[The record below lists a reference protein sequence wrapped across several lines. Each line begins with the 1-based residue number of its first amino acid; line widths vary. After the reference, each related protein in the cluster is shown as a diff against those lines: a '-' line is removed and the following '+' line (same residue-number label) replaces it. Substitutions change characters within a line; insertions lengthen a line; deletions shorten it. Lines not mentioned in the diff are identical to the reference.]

1 MLIECNVEKHLS
13 LIDDDPVRPTLFEH
27 NEARFHGPFRVFAEV
42 DEDSEE
48 IQAVVCVV
56 LTAFVVTEEDDLLM
70 LANGEFFMETEDG
83 IDVTDAEPTLA
94 CPYSIWSYKK
104 GAGRRL
110 ISSLIEFVTVAYP
123 TVGSVVTMSPK
134 SDSALKFHTNN
145 GAEMF
150 SVNEDT
156 INYAYE
162 IEKHVVLH

>member
-70 LANGEFFMETEDG
+70 LASGEFFMETEDG

-110 ISSLIEFVTVAYP
+110 INSLLDHVSVAYP
-123 TVGSVVTMSPK
+123 MVGSVVTMSPK
-134 SDSALKFHTNN
+134 SDNALKFHTNN
-145 GAEMF
+145 GAEML
-150 SVNEDT
+150 SVNENT
-156 INYAYE
+156 INYLYE
-162 IEKHVVLH
+162 IDEDVILH